1 MIPWRALMICLRPSP
16 MFSRIF
22 RGWQTTGW
30 NGENQLL
37 QRWLR
42 DIESVVKR
50 RARRYSAKS
59 WQVWRLL
66 VKIDQTSSLCLH
78 FCVFISFGEVSVA
91 GAKVYSVEEFVFCLT
106 ITFLQILWIVP
117 VRRLWG
123 PGLRWADSSTTR
135 FFFSAFLRSFDS
147 SSILA
152 ITFRDPGVILFF
164 GPFGA
169 FSVLVPVQTGRF
181 GGTVFGLVMQFD
193 ARPARILQIAS
204 VLLISHRK
212 VYIIHMIYWKRYE
225 KTFCAVLR
233 ARFTALRF
241 KDCLFLCWVVIFP
254 PFLLD

>member
-50 RARRYSAKS
+50 RARTYSAKS

-135 FFFSAFLRSFDS
+135 FFSLHFCDRLIHPRSSQSLFVIPEWSYSSGLSAHSQS
-147 SSILA
+147 
-152 ITFRDPGVILFF
+152 
-164 GPFGA
+164 
-169 FSVLVPVQTGRF
+169 
-181 GGTVFGLVMQFD
+181 
-193 ARPARILQIAS
+193 
-204 VLLISHRK
+204 
-212 VYIIHMIYWKRYE
+212 
-225 KTFCAVLR
+225 
-233 ARFTALRF
+233 
-241 KDCLFLCWVVIFP
+241 
-254 PFLLD
+254 